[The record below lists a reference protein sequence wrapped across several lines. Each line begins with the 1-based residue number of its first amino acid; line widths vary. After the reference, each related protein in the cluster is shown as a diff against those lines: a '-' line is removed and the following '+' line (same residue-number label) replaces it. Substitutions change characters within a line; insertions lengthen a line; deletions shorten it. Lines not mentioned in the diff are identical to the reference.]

1 MRNNPTIKPGMSD
14 ETGLLIADRLNSLT
28 AVMWAEKKPEVPMK
42 DVNFYDYD
50 GTVVYSYTKE
60 EFLEMAELPAN
71 PAHARLSA
79 QGSLRRAGT
88 GLSKPR
94 SPMLQ
99 NTGLARLASLI
110 SLMTAARGCISGL
123 EELRTLQYD
132 SNSIRAPQM
141 E

>member
-14 ETGLLIADRLNSLT
+14 ETGLLITDRLNSLT

-79 QGSLRRAGT
+79 QGWNWTIEAAQSYVTKYGSCEIGQSYITDDGRT
-88 GLSKPR
+88 
-94 SPMLQ
+94 
-99 NTGLARLASLI
+99 RLYVRI
-110 SLMTAARGCISGL
+110 G
-123 EELRTLQYD
+123 RTENFAVRLKF
-132 SNSIRAPQM
+132 N
-141 E
+141 